1 MVKLSKLSSRRGPT
15 YLRLLSPINSSFGYV
30 ELEIQAYSNPTS
42 NRRNLSSS
50 PTTQPAFTCSKLT
63 IEK

>member
-42 NRRNLSSS
+42 NRKNL
-50 PTTQPAFTCSKLT
+50 
-63 IEK
+63 